1 MAGFDP
7 DAPGDDLTADLTVV
21 HEPRPGVSR
30 QPASRATPGT
40 RVGRYLVIEESGRGG
55 AGAVVRAYDPKLQR
69 EVALK
74 LLHLGN
80 MSEAARSGLVHEARA
95 MAQLSHPNVV
105 AVFDVESDEDFGVLL
120 VMEYVP
126 GMTLRAWLARRA
138 RAWPEIVETFVHAG
152 HGLAAAHA
160 VGLLHRDFKPTNVLV
175 GDDGRVRVTDF
186 GLARSRRRGEDLPSP
201 STSSDEGYARREF
214 GGPADDASSGALVR
228 GTPPYMAPEQHEGAK
243 LGVATDQYALCVSL
257 WEALTGA
264 LPFVGRMDELLQA
277 KKAGPPPWPSQATA
291 PRAVI
296 QAVRRGLAADPSQR
310 WPSLDALLRTLAQA
324 SHRRARTRR
333 VAATAGGVAIAGALA
348 WQLWPSTQAPC
359 SGAPERLAEVW
370 SPAHAEQT
378 KAALIATGLGYAET
392 TAARVTA
399 ALDDYGA
406 QWIAMHTSACEATA
420 VLREQSAEALDLRM
434 TCLDSARRE
443 LGAAVGVLRS
453 ADEAVLQNADRLV
466 ESLAPLEHCADVEA
480 LQAAVVPPR
489 ADQAEAVERG
499 RAQLAEA
506 RATQAAGKADDAAA
520 VIDAATPEITA
531 IDYPPLQVE
540 LWAARASVR
549 AAQARWEDAA
559 ADHRR
564 VLQAAPR
571 LGQWDLATVATIGLT
586 TVVGVSLA
594 RPEAGLAYAELALG
608 LAVLTGDPELRT
620 LELRAAMASV
630 WSAQAKFVEAEAEH
644 RAVVAALVE
653 RYGADHPEVARA
665 RSRVVG
671 ALYSQGKYLE
681 AEQED
686 RAALAAQVRLL
697 GPEHPV
703 VATTRST
710 LAVILVAQ
718 GRYPEAEAEH
728 LEVLALRLRVLGP
741 GHLQITD
748 SRENLAQVL
757 YAEGKNLEAE
767 RQLRLALAARIASL
781 GEDHPQVASI
791 RNNLIGPLVAA
802 NKLDEAETMARAAL
816 ATWERALGPEHPDVA
831 MARSNLA
838 VLQLDRGDPKGAE
851 ATIRA
856 ALPGW
861 ERALGPEHP
870 DVLHGRVT
878 LANTL
883 EQQGRLDE
891 SEREL
896 RAAIAGLV
904 RSDAPD
910 TPFLAACHTDL
921 ARVLELQRRMPA
933 AQAEWR
939 AAIEIMTRR
948 FGADHPDLARA
959 RKGLAGNLR
968 ATGGDRR
975 EARALDAAADAV
987 LEAEAA
993 AGR

>member
-1 MAGFDP
+1 MDL
-7 DAPGDDLTADLTVV
+7 DAPDDDLTAEPTVL
-21 HEPRPGVSR
+21 HDPRPDASR
-30 QPASRATPGT
+30 QPAARATPGT

-80 MSEAARSGLVHEARA
+80 MSEAARSGLIHEARA

-105 AVFDVESDEDFGVLL
+105 AVFDVEGDEDFGVLL

-126 GMTLRAWLARRA
+126 GMTLRAWLARRV
-138 RAWPEIVETFVHAG
+138 RTWPEIVETFVHAG

-214 GGPADDASSGALVR
+214 GGPADDASSGAIVR

-264 LPFVGRMDELLQA
+264 LPFVGRLDELVEA
-277 KKAGPPPWPSQATA
+277 KQAGPPPWPSQATA

-296 QAVRRGLAADPSQR
+296 QAVRRGLAPDPSQR

-333 VAATAGGVAIAGALA
+333 IAATTGGVAIVGALA

-359 SGAPERLAEVW
+359 TGAPERLAEVW

-378 KAALIATGLGYAET
+378 TAALIATGLGYAET
-392 TAARVTA
+392 TAARVKA

-406 QWIAMHTSACEATA
+406 RWIAMHTSACEATA

-434 TCLDSARRE
+434 TCLDTARRE

-480 LQAAVVPPR
+480 LQAAMVPPR
-489 ADQAEAVERG
+489 AEQAEAVERG
-499 RAQLAEA
+499 RSQLAEA
-506 RATQAAGKADDAAA
+506 RATLAAGKADDAAA

-531 IDYPPLQVE
+531 IDDPPLQVE

-594 RPEAGLAYAELALG
+594 RPEAGLAYAELAEG

-620 LELRAAMASV
+620 LELRTAMANV
-630 WSAQAKFVEAEAEH
+630 WSAQAKFAEAEAEH

-665 RSRVVG
+665 RSRVVS

-697 GPEHPV
+697 GPEHPA

-710 LAVILVAQ
+710 LAMILVAQ

-802 NKLDEAETMARAAL
+802 TKLDEAETMARAAL
-816 ATWERALGPEHPDVA
+816 ATWERALGPEHPDV
-831 MARSNLA
+831 
-838 VLQLDRGDPKGAE
+838 
-851 ATIRA
+851 
-856 ALPGW
+856 
-861 ERALGPEHP
+861 
-870 DVLHGRVT
+870 LHGRAT

-896 RAAIAGLV
+896 RAAIAGLA

-939 AAIEIMTRR
+939 AAIEILARR

-993 AGR
+993 TRR

>member
-1 MAGFDP
+1 LPEPDP
-7 DAPGDDLTADLTVV
+7 DARDDDLTADLTVV
-21 HEPRPGVSR
+21 HDPRPAAPPQTG
-30 QPASRATPGT
+30 PRATPGT

-55 AGAVVRAYDPKLQR
+55 AGSVVRAYDPKLQR

-80 MSEAARSGLVHEARA
+80 MSEAARSGLIHEARA

-105 AVFDVESDEDFGVLL
+105 AVFDVESDDDFGVLL

-126 GMTLRAWLARRA
+126 GMTLRAWLARRE
-138 RAWPEIVETFVHAG
+138 RAWPEIVQTFVHAG

-186 GLARSRRRGEDLPSP
+186 GLARSRRAGEDVPAP

-214 GGPADDASSGALVR
+214 GGPADDASSGAIVR

-264 LPFVGRMDELLQA
+264 LPFVGRMDELLRA
-277 KKAGPPPWPSQATA
+277 KQAGPPPWPSQATA

-296 QAVRRGLAADPSQR
+296 QAIRRGLAPDPAQR
-310 WPSLDALLRTLAQA
+310 FATLDALLRTLTQA
-324 SHRRARTRR
+324 GHRRAQARR
-333 VAATAGGVAIAGALA
+333 IAAVTGGVAIAGAVA
-348 WQLWPSTQAPC
+348 WQVWPSTQAPC
-359 SGAPERLAEVW
+359 TGAPERLAEVW
-370 SPAHAEQT
+370 SPAHAAQT
-378 KAALIATGLGYAET
+378 SAALMATGLGYAES
-392 TAARVTA
+392 TAGRVTA

-406 QWIAMHTSACEATA
+406 RWIAMHTSACEATA

-434 TCLDSARRE
+434 TCLDNARRE
-443 LGAAVGVLRS
+443 LGAAVGVLTR
-453 ADEAVLQNADRLV
+453 ADEAVLQNADRLL
-466 ESLAPLEHCADVEA
+466 ESLAPLERCADVEA
-480 LQAAVVPPR
+480 LQAAVMPPR
-489 ADQAEAVERG
+489 PELADATQDQRS
-499 RAQLAEA
+499 RLAEA
-506 RATQAAGKADDAAA
+506 RATLAAGKADDAAA
-520 VIDAATPEITA
+520 ILDAATPEIGA
-531 IDYPPLQVE
+531 IDYAPLQVE
-540 LWAARASVR
+540 LWAARAAVR

-571 LGQWDLATVATIGLT
+571 LGQWDLATAATIGLT

-594 RPEAGLAYAELALG
+594 RPDAGLAYAELAEG
-608 LAVLTGDPELRT
+608 LAVLTGDPELRA
-620 LELRAAMASV
+620 LELRAAIASV
-630 WSAQAKFVEAEAEH
+630 WSAQAKYPEAEAEH

-653 RYGADHPEVARA
+653 RYGPDHPEVARA
-665 RSRVVG
+665 RSRVVS

-757 YAEGKNLEAE
+757 YAEGKNVEAE

-802 NKLDEAETMARAAL
+802 NKLDEAEVMARAAL
-816 ATWERALGPEHPDVA
+816 ASWERALGPEHPDVA

-861 ERALGPEHP
+861 ERVLGPEHP

-896 RAAIAGLV
+896 RVAIAGLV

-921 ARVLELQRRMPA
+921 ARVLESQRRMPA

-939 AAIEIMTRR
+939 AAVDIMARR
-948 FGADHPDLARA
+948 FSADHPDLALA
-959 RKGLAGNLR
+959 RRSLAKNLL

-975 EARALDAAADAV
+975 EARALNAAAAAV
-987 LEAEAA
+987 LD
-993 AGR
+993 GR